1 MLQDNKDL
9 TVNWNG
15 KWYLTGA
22 CANIVDGSGQVV
34 AKVIASDHGEYASQ
48 QRAPHGYTES
58 GLISAVENRRYM
70 RSFDYY
76 NCGYRRPAY
85 ILPDKGGA

>member
-1 MLQDNKDL
+1 MLQDNKDLKDL

-15 KWYLTGA
+15 RWYQEGG
-22 CANIVDGSGQVV
+22 CADIVDESGQVV
-34 AKVIASDHGEYASQ
+34 AKVIASDHGEYANQ
-48 QRAPHGYTES
+48 QRAPHGYTEP
-58 GLISAVENRRYM
+58 GLISAVENK